1 LRRVHMSATTS
12 SLPVPGFLS
21 MATFHRLTVDQYHQM
36 IANGILTEEDPV
48 ELLEGY
54 LVTKMPGSPEHD
66 FTLNALANRL
76 NRSVPVTFTVRGLS
90 AATIQES
97 EPEPDLVVAR
107 GDESLYRHRHPAPAD
122 TSLVIEVSASSL
134 LRDRTDKARIYSRA
148 AIPVYWVVNVID
160 KVIEVYT
167 QLSGQ
172 VPAPAYGK
180 RDDYSIGTAVPVIL
194 DGQTVGTIAV
204 AEVMS

>member
-1 LRRVHMSATTS
+1 MLPMTS
-12 SLPVPGFLS
+12 SPPVPGFLS

-36 IANGILTEEDPV
+36 IANGILSEEDPV

-54 LVTKMPGSPEHD
+54 LVTKMPWSPEHD
-66 FTLNALANRL
+66 FAIRVLDNRL
-76 NRSVPVTFTVRGLS
+76 HRFVPDTYTISGQC
-90 AATIQES
+90 ATTLQES
-97 EPEPDLVVAR
+97 EPEPDFTVAR

-122 TSLVIEVSASSL
+122 TALVIEVSASSL

-167 QLSGQ
+167 QPSGQ
-172 VPAPAYGK
+172 TAAPTYDQ
-180 RDDYSIGTAVPVIL
+180 REDYPIGTTVPVVL

-204 AEVMS
+204 DEVMS